1 MPIAKFVPESG
12 RAPVRRILIWLRGD
26 NPLRLVTLAI
36 IALTL
41 AVAVA
46 GIWWLN
52 ALNRANTER
61 ELTNLSVSLSEH
73 VDRTMQ
79 TIDLVLAQSLD
90 RIRTHDLTDPAD
102 RLRLHLAFRDI
113 AVSLAFVRTLAA
125 FDADGWPVAIS
136 REHPAPEHNI
146 ADREYFRALRDG
158 AVTGTYISRPLRSA
172 TTGEEGIA
180 VSRAIIRPDGS
191 FGGIVRVG
199 LDMGYFQDFFSA
211 IDLGPQTAVT
221 LIRDDGILLMRSPP
235 EPETIGMDLS
245 NTPVF
250 NRILVGR
257 EFGLTWHKSPV
268 DGVWRVVAARRLPN
282 APLVVILS
290 VPSSTTMANWRSQAL
305 VVGLGTAATILFLLW
320 LAHYAGRQLAQRER
334 RTRQALEAANAAS
347 RAKSSFLGVMSHEL
361 RTPLNAIIGF
371 SEVISSQAF
380 GPLANERYLDYVKDI
395 NQSGRNLLVLIN
407 QILDLSRI
415 ESGKHEMRME
425 GITLAEV
432 WRHIGNEMGV
442 AAAAKG
448 IHLVLKDSAG
458 DEGLVFAGD
467 ARATMQIL
475 SNLVSNAIKFTPE
488 GGTVTVST
496 AAASDREIVIVVEDT
511 GRGIPPDRLVDV
523 LKPFVQVSDAHARDT
538 GGVGLGLSICSSL
551 AEAMGGRLKI
561 ESEIGKGTRVF
572 VYLRRWVERR

>member
-1 MPIAKFVPESG
+1 
-12 RAPVRRILIWLRGD
+12 
-26 NPLRLVTLAI
+26 
-36 IALTL
+36 
-41 AVAVA
+41 
-46 GIWWLN
+46 
-52 ALNRANTER
+52 
-61 ELTNLSVSLSEH
+61 
-73 VDRTMQ
+73 
-79 TIDLVLAQSLD
+79 
-90 RIRTHDLTDPAD
+90 
-102 RLRLHLAFRDI
+102 
-113 AVSLAFVRTLAA
+113 
-125 FDADGWPVAIS
+125 
-136 REHPAPEHNI
+136 
-146 ADREYFRALRDG
+146 
-158 AVTGTYISRPLRSA
+158 
-172 TTGEEGIA
+172 
-180 VSRAIIRPDGS
+180 
-191 FGGIVRVG
+191 
-199 LDMGYFQDFFSA
+199 
-211 IDLGPQTAVT
+211 
-221 LIRDDGILLMRSPP
+221 
-235 EPETIGMDLS
+235 
-245 NTPVF
+245 
-250 NRILVGR
+250 
-257 EFGLTWHKSPV
+257 SPV

-290 VPSSTTMANWRSQAL
+290 VPSSTTMANWRSPAL

-448 IHLVLKDSAG
+448 IHLVLTDSAG

-475 SNLVSNAIKFTPE
+475 SNLVSNAIKFT
-488 GGTVTVST
+488 
-496 AAASDREIVIVVEDT
+496 
-511 GRGIPPDRLVDV
+511 
-523 LKPFVQVSDAHARDT
+523 
-538 GGVGLGLSICSSL
+538 
-551 AEAMGGRLKI
+551 
-561 ESEIGKGTRVF
+561 
-572 VYLRRWVERR
+572 